1 MRGPTTRRALVLAGG
16 GVVGGLYEVGALIA
30 LDTVFDGFTTR
41 DFDLYVGS
49 SAGAFVASLV
59 ANGVPPERIRETIER
74 DRSTLPRLT
83 GSRFVSLPWRSYL
96 GTVPRLAAA
105 LPRVTYDLYAHWGEV
120 LVLDTLAALT
130 RHLPHGLFGLDGLE
144 RYVRQVLTRSGRTN
158 DFRRLR
164 SRLLIPATTLD
175 TGDIHVFGAG
185 RNERTPISTAVVAS
199 AAVPVIFEPV
209 RVDGV
214 DYIDAAISKTA
225 HAGLAID
232 QGASLVVVVQPMR
245 PLVLADADDGHVRDG
260 GVLAIAAQALRIAL
274 QRRVHEGLRR
284 HAYEHPET
292 DIVLL
297 EPYKRDLRLFDY
309 SLMTYGIRFEIIRRG
324 YRTTVKTIL
333 AAYERYAEIF
343 ARHGLAMVPRAEIER
358 RALRW
363 SSHQAASATPTEPAS
378 QTG

>member
-1 MRGPTTRRALVLAGG
+1 
-16 GVVGGLYEVGALIA
+16 VGGLYKVGALIA

-96 GTVPRLAAA
+96 GTLPRLAAA
-105 LPRVTYDLYAHWGEV
+105 LPRVAYDLYAHWGEV

-144 RYVRQVLTRSGRTN
+144 RYVRQVLIRSGRTN

-214 DYIDAAISKTA
+214 DYVDAAISKTA

-232 QGASLVVVVQPMR
+232 HGASLVMVVQPMR
-245 PLVLADADDGHVRDG
+245 PLVLADAADGHVRDG
-260 GVLAIAAQALRIAL
+260 GMLAIAAQALRIAL
-274 QRRVHEGLRR
+274 QRRLHDGLK
-284 HAYEHPET
+284 HHPLKYPET
-292 DIVLL
+292 EIVLF
-297 EPYKRDLRLFDY
+297 EPYERDLQLFDTP
-309 SLMTYGIRFEIIRRG
+309 LMTYGLRREVIRRG
-324 YRTTVKTIL
+324 FRTTVKTIL
-333 AAYERYAEIF
+333 ADLERYTAIF
-343 ARHGLAMVPRAEIER
+343 ARHGIRLAPRAEMER
-358 RALRW
+358 KAKRW
-363 SSHQAASATPTEPAS
+363 ASTARRRVA
-378 QTG
+378 